1 MITTLDVETSF
12 QIVEGKVDPLPF
24 NPHNFLVSIGVN
36 FVGAKPWHK
45 YKDIY
50 EDYFFFN
57 HNHKE
62 FDTQANHK
70 AVQDILDRTKLLV
83 GHNIKFDLVWLLES
97 GFKYNGRLYDTMIGE
112 YVLLRGLRKPLSLKE
127 ICKRRSISQKS
138 DAVDQYMKDKISF
151 ENIPVDIIEEYGRQD
166 VVSTRALFDAQM
178 ADFKKADN
186 KGLLKSA
193 KMMNEFLPVL
203 SDMEMNGIHIDTNKL
218 DAVEKEFQEEFG
230 MIAQKIKSII
240 WEQMGDTPIN
250 PASTEQLSWLL
261 YSRKVDDKK
270 KWSQLFN
277 IGIDKS
283 TKKKKKRPIFSKSK
297 FKDAVY
303 NNTTTI
309 MKTMATQCD
318 KCNGDGK
325 FQRFKVD
332 GNMYKQLS
340 KCMTC
345 DGTGLIYS
353 NLNKVAGFKQEPVGV
368 SEVAD
373 GGFKTDRDTLKKISM
388 RSEGDLKEFVDLI
401 IRYNAI
407 DTYLNTFVN
416 GMRDHVHADSILHPK
431 FMQCVTATGRL
442 SSRDPNF
449 QNQPRG
455 NTFPIRKVITSR
467 FDGGKIMEIDFSQLE
482 FRTAVFLAQDKQG
495 MKDIEDGVD
504 VHQFTADTI
513 GVSRQDAKAH
523 TFKPLYGGM
532 SGTEDQKR
540 YYKAFLDKYKDIAK
554 WHEDLQS
561 NAIQYKKIKTPSGRE
576 YAFPYAQRQAWGGS
590 SYSTQIKNYPVQGF
604 ATADVVPIACIN
616 AYNLMKENDVKSLL
630 INTVHDSIVAD
641 IYPGEEDKMA
651 DILDLATLNVIDSLK
666 SYYDIDFN
674 VPLDTETKI
683 GYDWL
688 DMNVIIQQKG
698 IAL

>member
-1 MITTLDVETSF
+1 MITVLDVETSF

-36 FVGAKPWHK
+36 
-45 YKDIY
+45 D
-50 EDYFFFN
+50 DYYFFN
-57 HNHKE
+57 HNDKE
-62 FDTQANHK
+62 FDTQTNHK
-70 AVQDILDRTKLLV
+70 AVQDILNKTKLLV

-97 GFKYNGRLYDTMIGE
+97 GFKYDGRLYDTMIGE

-151 ENIPVDIIEEYGRQD
+151 ENIPIDIIDEYGRQD
-166 VVSTRALFDAQM
+166 VVSTRALFDSQM
-178 ADFKKADN
+178 VDFKKSDN
-186 KGLLKSA
+186 KGLLKSV

-203 SDMEMNGIHIDTNKL
+203 GEMERNGINIDIPGL
-218 DAVEKEFQEEFG
+218 DEVETLFKEEFG
-230 MIAQKIKSII
+230 TIAQRIKHII
-240 WEQMGDTPIN
+240 WEQMGDTPLN
-250 PASTEQLSWLL
+250 PASGEQLSWLI
-261 YSRKVDDKK
+261 YSRKVIDKK
-270 KWSQLFN
+270 KWSETFN

-283 TKKKKKRPIFSKSK
+283 TKRKKKRPIFSRSK
-297 FKDAVY
+297 FKD
-303 NNTTTI
+303 TI
-309 MKTMATQCD
+309 DTQTKVIRKTIATHCD
-318 KCNGDGK
+318 VCDGDGVMQRVKVNGDPYK
-325 FQRFKVD
+325 
-332 GNMYKQLS
+332 NMS
-340 KCMTC
+340 KCHAC
-345 DGTGLIYS
+345 GGHGVIYS
-353 NLNKVAGFKQEPVGV
+353 DTNKIAGFQQKPVGV

-388 RSEGDLKEFVDLI
+388 RSDGEIKEFVDLI

-416 GMRDHVHADSILHPK
+416 GIRDHVNEDSILHPQ
-431 FMQCVTATGRL
+431 FMQCVTATARL

-467 FDGGKIMEIDFSQLE
+467 FNGGQIMEIDFSQLE

-532 SGTEDQKR
+532 SGTEDEKR

-561 NAIQYKKIKTPSGRE
+561 TAIQYKKIKTPSGRE
-576 YAFPYAQRQAWGGS
+576 YAFPYAQRMAWGGS

-604 ATADVVPIACIN
+604 ATADIVPIACIN
-616 AYNLMKENDVKSLL
+616 VYRLIKKNKMKSLM
-630 INTVHDSIVAD
+630 INTVHDSVVVDVHPDEVKDMI
-641 IYPGEEDKMA
+641 E
-651 DILDLATLNVIDSLK
+651 ILHRGTDNVLQSLHD
-666 SYYDIDFN
+666 YYNIEFN
-674 VPLDTETKI
+674 VPLETEIKS
-683 GYDWL
+683 GSNWL
-688 DMNVIIQQKG
+688 NMEVVHREIQKVIF
-698 IAL
+698 

>member
-1 MITTLDVETSF
+1 MITVLDVETSF
-12 QIVEGKVDPLPF
+12 VEHNGKTDPLPF

-36 FVGAKPWHK
+36 
-45 YKDIY
+45 D
-50 EDYFFFN
+50 DYYFFN
-57 HNHKE
+57 HNHNE
-62 FDTQANHK
+62 FDIKSNHL
-70 AVQDILDRTKLLV
+70 AVQATLNKTKLLV

-97 GFKYNGRLYDTMIGE
+97 GFKYDGRLYDTMIGE

-127 ICKRRSISQKS
+127 ICRRRSISQKS

-151 ENIPVDIIEEYGRQD
+151 ENIPTNIIEEYGRQD
-166 VVSTRALFDAQM
+166 VISTRALFDSQM
-178 ADFKKADN
+178 ADFKKGDN
-186 KGLLKSA
+186 KGLLKSV

-203 SDMEMNGIHIDTNKL
+203 GAMERNGIHIDVPGL
-218 DAVEKEFQEEFG
+218 DSVEQEFKEEFG
-230 MIAQKIKSII
+230 TIAQKIKNII
-240 WEQMGDTPIN
+240 WDQMGDTPIN
-250 PASTEQLSWLL
+250 PGSGEQLSWLI

-270 KWSQLFN
+270 RWAEMFN

-283 TKKKKKRPIFSKSK
+283 SRRKKKRPIFSKRK
-297 FKDAVY
+297 FADAVY
-303 NNTTTI
+303 DNTTTI
-309 MKTMATQCD
+309 MKTMATQCE
-318 KCNGDGK
+318 KCKGDGTIQRLKVNGD
-325 FQRFKVD
+325 R
-332 GNMYKQLS
+332 YKNLS
-340 KCMTC
+340 RC
-345 DGTGLIYS
+345 DACSGTGLIYTK
-353 NLNKVAGFKQEPVGV
+353 LNTVAGFKQDPLGV

-373 GGFKTDRDTLKKISM
+373 GGFKTDRDTLKRISA
-388 RSEGDLKEFVDLI
+388 RSDGELKEFVDLI

-416 GMRDHVHADSILHPK
+416 GMRDHVNTDSILHPK
-431 FMQCVTATGRL
+431 FMQCVTATARL

-467 FDGGKIMEIDFSQLE
+467 FKGGKIMEIDFSQLE
-482 FRTAVFLAQDKQG
+482 FRAAVFLAQDKQG
-495 MKDIEDGVD
+495 MKDIDDGVD

-532 SGTEDQKR
+532 SGTEDEKR

-554 WHEDLQS
+554 WHEELQS
-561 NAIQYKKIKTPSGRE
+561 NAIQYKKVVIPSGRE
-576 YAFPYAQRQAWGGS
+576 YAFPYAQRMAWGGS

-616 AYNLMKENDVKSLL
+616 AYNLMRENKVNSLL

-641 IYPGEEDKMA
+641 IYPGEEETMA

-666 SYYDIDFN
+666 SYYNIDFN

-688 DMNVIIQQKG
+688 NMNVIVKQKG
-698 IAL
+698 VAL

>member
-1 MITTLDVETSF
+1 MITVLDVETSF
-12 QIVEGKVDPLPF
+12 QIVDGKVDPLPF

-36 FVGAKPWHK
+36 
-45 YKDIY
+45 D
-50 EDYFFFN
+50 DYYFFN
-57 HNHKE
+57 HNDKE
-62 FDTQANHK
+62 FDTQTNHK
-70 AVQDILDRTKLLV
+70 AVQDILNKTKLLV

-97 GFKYNGRLYDTMIGE
+97 GFKYDGRLYDTMIGE

-151 ENIPVDIIEEYGRQD
+151 ENIPIDIIDEYGRQD
-166 VVSTRALFDAQM
+166 VISTRALFNSQM

-186 KGLLKSA
+186 KGLLKSV

-203 SDMEMNGIHIDTNKL
+203 GNMEMNGIHIDVPGL
-218 DAVEKEFQEEFG
+218 DLVEQEFKEEFG
-230 MIAQKIKSII
+230 TIAQKIKTII

-250 PASTEQLSWLL
+250 PSSGEQLSWLI
-261 YSRKVDDKK
+261 YSRKVTDKK
-270 KWSQLFN
+270 KWAQMFN
-277 IGIDKS
+277 IGIDKV

-297 FKDAVY
+297 FKDAV
-303 NNTTTI
+303 NFNTTI
-309 MKTMATQCD
+309 IKKTMATQCE
-318 KCNGDGK
+318 KCSGDGTIQRVKVNGD
-325 FQRFKVD
+325 R
-332 GNMYKQLS
+332 YKNLS
-340 KCMTC
+340 KCDAC
-345 DGTGLIYS
+345 EGTGLIYTE
-353 NLNKVAGFKQEPVGV
+353 LNRTAGFGQTPVGV

-373 GGFKTDRDTLKKISM
+373 GGFKTDRDTLKKLAA
-388 RSEGDLKEFVDLI
+388 RSTGELREFIDLI

-416 GMRDHVHADSILHPK
+416 GMRDHVNEDSILHPK
-431 FMQCVTATGRL
+431 FMQCVTATARL

-467 FDGGKIMEIDFSQLE
+467 FEGGKIMEIDFSQLE

-532 SGTEDQKR
+532 SGTEDEKR

-554 WHEDLQS
+554 WHETLQS
-561 NAIQYKKIKTPSGRE
+561 SAIEFKKIKTPSGRE

-604 ATADVVPIACIN
+604 ATADIVPIACIN
-616 AYNLMKENDVKSLL
+616 AYNLMREHKVKSLL
-630 INTVHDSIVAD
+630 VNTVHDSIVAD
-641 IYPGEEDKMA
+641 IFPGEEDIMA
-651 DILDLATLNVIDSLK
+651 DILDSATLDVIDSLK
-666 SYYDIDFN
+666 SYYDLDFN
-674 VPLDTETKI
+674 VPLDTETKV
-683 GYDWL
+683 GYNWL
-688 DMNVIIQQKG
+688 EMQEKSQPKG
-698 IAL
+698 IPL